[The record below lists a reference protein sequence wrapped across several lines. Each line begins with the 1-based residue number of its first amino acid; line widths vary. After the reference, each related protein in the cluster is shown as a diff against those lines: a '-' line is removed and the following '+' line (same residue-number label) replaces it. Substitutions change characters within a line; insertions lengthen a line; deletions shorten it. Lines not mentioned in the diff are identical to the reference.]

1 MKRLS
6 IIIISLLIA
15 TAAHGQECS
24 HNGAAPI
31 YPEPQKLCLDAPTQL
46 PESIAFEVSADA
58 ALPDDVRDRYA
69 KWLADNSVSEGKS
82 GALIKFE
89 KSPNQRGSAFREE
102 GYEIA
107 ISSKPFAIKVSA
119 LSDAGFLYALF
130 TLQNMVSDGAILT
143 GTVEDFPRFDYRG
156 VLEGGYSVWSHK
168 QRLDIIKWIGQLKMN
183 AFMYAPKEGYYFR
196 RRWREPFPPEAMEEF
211 RQYVEACNR
220 DRVRF
225 MMALSPALSIEHSNP
240 KEIETLVAKYR
251 QIQDLGVQDFVI
263 FFDDVLP
270 ILASP
275 ADQKAYSHIAE
286 AEADVTNK
294 VLAALKERD
303 PNARLAFVPRQYWGW
318 TPTKYI
324 EILGSTLAPEIEI
337 GWTGVE
343 IVSDA
348 IPTEDAIK
356 FKEAWGRPPAIG
368 DNFSPMGPLV
378 NRAPDLYTASTS
390 FINNPYAFAVDE
402 KAQLSK
408 FVNSTI
414 ADYAWNPEGYDPERS
429 FTMGAARLAG
439 DPETARQLLTVLAIN
454 GRTVKSAPHRE
465 LSRAVS
471 LLEKGAG
478 SIADVRSA
486 FEKLGDMPD
495 APSESSKMNPLLA
508 DHLKG
513 EYAKAAERVKKAS
526 DALAAAETGD
536 QEALAE
542 FKKTLS
548 IK

>member
-6 IIIISLLIA
+6 FIIITLLIA
-15 TAAHGQECS
+15 VSAHAQECS

-31 YPEPQKLCLDAPTQL
+31 YPEPQKLCLGAPVPL
-46 PESIAFEVSADA
+46 PDSISIEVPPDA
-58 ALPDDVRDRYA
+58 ALPDDIRDRYIQ
-69 KWLADNSVSEGKS
+69 WLNDNSVAVGKS
-82 GALIKFE
+82 AGKMKFA
-89 KSPNQRGSAFREE
+89 KSPNARGSLFREE
-102 GYEIA
+102 GYEIE
-107 ISSKPFAIKVSA
+107 ISANPFAIKVSA

-130 TLQNMVSDGAILT
+130 TLQEMVSNGSILT
-143 GTVEDFPRFDYRG
+143 GTVEDFPRFAYRG

-168 QRLDIIKWIGQLKMN
+168 QRLDIIKWTGQLKMN

-196 RRWREPFPPEAMEEF
+196 RRWREPFPPEAIEEF

-240 KEIETLVAKYR
+240 EEIKTLVAKYR

-303 PNARLAFVPRQYWGW
+303 PHARLAFVPRQYWGW
-318 TPTKYI
+318 TPTRYI
-324 EILGSTLAPEIEI
+324 EILGSKLAPEVEI

-378 NRAPDLYTASTS
+378 NRAPDLYTASSS

-408 FVNSTI
+408 FVDSTI

-439 DPETARQLLTVLAIN
+439 DPETARQLLIVFAVN

-465 LSRAVS
+465 LSRTVS

-478 SIADVRSA
+478 SIADVRAA
-486 FEKLGDMPD
+486 FNKLGEIPA
-495 APSESSKMNPLLA
+495 APAADSKMNPLLA
-508 DHLKG
+508 DHLKD
-513 EYAKAAERVKKAS
+513 EYARAAERLEKAS
-526 DALAAAETGD
+526 EALAAAEAGSQD
-536 QEALAE
+536 SIAE